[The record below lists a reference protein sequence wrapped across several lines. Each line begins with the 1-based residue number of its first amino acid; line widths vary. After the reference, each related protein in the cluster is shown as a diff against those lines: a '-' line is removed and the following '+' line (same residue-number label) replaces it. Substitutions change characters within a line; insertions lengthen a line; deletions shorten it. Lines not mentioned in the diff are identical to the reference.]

1 MRKMLDRLALFF
13 RENWRQMLVIAIAVA
28 LPSSLAL
35 SGSDRKYG
43 YLITDTIFVMGAF
56 FFLASQIGK
65 WGKILMHMFFA
76 FTLFDFGLSFGSYLA
91 NCQFV
96 TIDTFY
102 LILGTNKEEA
112 SEFFE
117 FYGMKRGWHP
127 NALGNVTGESMPD
140 IMTLPRTGHVSEL
153 HTPLLMITGDIA
165 HSRAFTEAIYAN
177 ASEPKEM
184 ITVEGARHID
194 LYDDVTKIPFDRI
207 VSFYNESFSK

>member
-1 MRKMLDRLALFF
+1 MLDRLALFF

-117 FYGMKRGWHP
+117 FYFPLWKVLLWAGAMLLVCILYICKRPKLQPSMK
-127 NALGNVTGESMPD
+127 
-140 IMTLPRTGHVSEL
+140 VSRV
-153 HTPLLMITGDIA
+153 
-165 HSRAFTEAIYAN
+165 S
-177 ASEPKEM
+177 S
-184 ITVEGARHID
+184 
-194 LYDDVTKIPFDRI
+194 I
-207 VSFYNESFSK
+207 VFLAVAV